1 MGVNGI
7 YGLSGS
13 GLDIESLVKMGM
25 MNKQNQYDKMYQN
38 QMWQTWMKEAYVDV
52 YNQTK
57 EFKDAMSAFKLQSN
71 MSAMKATS
79 SDTSAVTATANG
91 AAAAMS
97 HKVTVSKVA
106 SNAYMLTADGEKIE
120 RHSTLKP
127 NSNNLSDVLYKSV
140 STTDNGDGTYKYT
153 LTLADGSTK
162 TVNGSDTAISID
174 FRDRADRDDTY
185 TLTYTYDD
193 LIQEG
198 KTLYDFASA
207 VAKTGANIQGSYDSA
222 NDSFSLYNKT
232 SGKDNIIG
240 IVGNN
245 ADSVQ
250 LLNSLKLGVYDAN
263 AANPTNALSGPITF
277 KSEDTMETVKTATGA
292 KTLAQST
299 SIKDVLGLTATLTD
313 TGTTGASGEKN
324 YTLNVKGQ
332 DGVDITI
339 TDTLANL
346 KDAKAYSMTLSNG
359 SKTADVDFTYGDLFN
374 LGETK
379 TGNLQS
385 TGTLSD
391 LANKINEV
399 SKDKTMGITATYD
412 EANDSFSMVNIS
424 GKAELTGTNTGDIN
438 DKISAQMV
446 SALNL
451 ESSSSAT
458 FLQAASGTK
467 TADLATLFGYTAQ
480 IKKASGENY
489 RMDIMQGSTVV
500 ASYTGGM
507 SAYAN
512 KENSVAAKQVAVSF
526 EINDGD
532 KTTNVELT
540 FGDFIDFNRF
550 ETGSNLMYNNA
561 DVKSTS
567 GWHQLNFDNN
577 LSTLADR
584 INEAAAADGNNVQ
597 ASYDGTNGFTLYNLD
612 GTASITGSS
621 VSTLTNNLNLQDST
635 VSSGVV
641 SKGISRVNDN
651 STDNYLKDILG
662 VTAVSSSQDASGNY
676 TVTLKDSKGQET
688 TYTGTKDQLAKQEIF
703 SMSVGDSNKSADI
716 SFTLSDIFDLSNL
729 GTDKQLTTN
738 RATDLSTL
746 ASRIEKAATDNSLD
760 VKVSYDTATNKFTL
774 SNDKGHANLTGN
786 DALGS
791 TLASNLGLAQSP
803 ADVANKYQSTA
814 GSNANVN
821 IDGKNY
827 DLDTNVKTVAGVT
840 YTFNSPTEVGK
851 TATVTVN
858 QDTDTIVDNVKKFVE
873 AYNTLLDSLNS
884 KLSEERYSDYKPL
897 TKEQESEMTE
907 EQIKKW
913 NEKAKSGLLYHDSN
927 IRSIVSDMREALY
940 TPVDAVDS
948 KYNSLSAIGI
958 TTTNTKGHITLD
970 EDKLRTA
977 LADDPDCVYQLFAS
991 DQDSAYI
998 SGTTSTNKLSSY
1010 EKKSDYRN
1018 TGVANRLYNL
1028 MGTHMS
1034 SLESYGGVSTSTDD
1048 QSYLGKLIAN
1058 MQTRMDAFKTM
1069 MKSYESKLYNKYDAM
1084 EVALSKLGTQLSYIT
1099 G

>member
-25 MNKQNQYDKMYQN
+25 MNKQSQYDKMYQN

-52 YNQTK
+52 YNQTR

-106 SNAYMLTADGEKIE
+106 SNAYMLTADGEKIK
-120 RHSTLKP
+120 RQSTLKP

-140 STTDNGDGTYKYT
+140 STTDNRDGTYKYT

-313 TGTTGASGEKN
+313 AGSGQ

-339 TDTLANL
+339 TDTLDNL
-346 KDAKAYSMTLSNG
+346 KAAKAYGMTLSDG
-359 SKTADVDFTYGDLFN
+359 SNTADVDFTFGELFN
-374 LGETK
+374 LDK

-385 TGTLSD
+385 TGTFSD
-391 LANKINEV
+391 LADKINEV
-399 SKDKTMGITATYD
+399 SSVNSMGITATYD
-412 EANDSFSMVNIS
+412 EAGDSFSMVNIS
-424 GKAELTGTNTGDIN
+424 GKAELAGATD
-438 DKISAQMV
+438 DKIGAQMV

-458 FLQAASGTK
+458 FLQADSGTK
-467 TADLATLFGYTAQ
+467 TENLATLFGYTNKLTASNNGYTIKMEIFDSAGKAVAAYTGSVNDFVGTSGKAAQ
-480 IKKASGENY
+480 TKVTSIAVGDGENT
-489 RMDIMQGSTVV
+489 STIDFTMGDFVDF
-500 ASYTGGM
+500 SNFYNNGGYL
-507 SAYAN
+507 SAYN
-512 KENSVAAKQVAVSF
+512 GGLSGS
-526 EINDGD
+526 ISSSG
-532 KTTNVELT
+532 KTATAT
-540 FGDFIDFNRF
+540 A
-550 ETGSNLMYNNA
+550 NNA
-561 DVKSTS
+561 V
-567 GWHQLNFDNN
+567 G
-577 LSTLADR
+577 LSEMADR
-584 INEAAAADGNNVQ
+584 INIASDADGNN
-597 ASYDGTNGFTLYNLD
+597 AKAAYDVNNGFTLYNLN
-612 GTASITGSS
+612 GTASLTGSDI
-621 VSTLTNNLNLQDST
+621 STLTTNLNLKDSP

-641 SKGISRVNDN
+641 SKGISRVNVN

-688 TYTGTKDQLAKQEIF
+688 TYTGTRDELAAQEIF
-703 SMSVGDSNKSADI
+703 SMSVGDSDKSADI

-738 RATDLSTL
+738 RNTDLSTL
-746 ASRIEKAATDNSLD
+746 KERINTKASSEGISVTAT
-760 VKVSYDTATNKFTL
+760 YDTATNKFTL
-774 SNDKGHANLTGN
+774 SNPKGHANLTGN

-791 TLASNLGLAQSP
+791 TLASNLGLAQSA
-803 ADVANKYQSTA
+803 ADVAQKYQSTA
-814 GSNANVN
+814 GSNASVN

-840 YTFNSPTEVGK
+840 YTFNSPTEAGK

-1069 MKSYESKLYNKYDAM
+1069 MKSYENKLYDKYDAM